1 MSYINQYI
9 KDFVDRKYQIDVDTA
24 TKEQLKAIEE
34 INVSDITMNSEVT
47 TWDFSAFPNLKKIDC
62 SYLFIKDL
70 ITTGCSELEYLRW
83 EGVRGHDIHLDLSMN
98 KKLKK
103 VVGGQDGIIEL
114 DFSSNTLLEEISMSL
129 SQSLRWVELSNC
141 KDLKKLNLFGVLIPF
156 VDLTA
161 LHNLEYV
168 NISYMNQYKN
178 KADEYGDG
186 YPRPILFVNEN
197 FNESIIDD
205 HTRQYS
211 YYTYKLIK
219 VSNHSKEQKFLNEVK
234 AMKEKIL
241 SIPVDPK
248 GVNVAILYYALMDK
262 LNNLR
267 KT

>member
-1 MSYINQYI
+1 MSNINQHI
-9 KDFVDRKYQIDVDTA
+9 KDVVDRIYQIDVDTA
-24 TKEQLKAIEE
+24 TKEQLEAIEE
-34 INVSDITMNSEVT
+34 INVSDITMNSEIT

-83 EGVRGHDIHLDLSMN
+83 EGVRGNNIHLDLSTN

-103 VVGGQDGIIEL
+103 VIGGQDGIVEL
-114 DFSSNTLLEEISMSL
+114 DFSPNHLLEEVSMSL
-129 SQSLRWVELSNC
+129 SQSLRWIELSHCNN
-141 KDLKKLNLFGVLIPF
+141 LKKLTLFGVLIPF

-168 NISYMNQYKN
+168 NISYMNQYRN
-178 KADEYGDG
+178 MADEYGDG
-186 YPRPILFVNEN
+186 YPRPILFVNKN
-197 FNESIIDD
+197 FNESIIDE

-219 VSNHSKEQKFLNEVK
+219 VSEGSKEQKFLNEVR

-241 SIPVDPK
+241 STPVDRK
-248 GVNVAILYYALMDK
+248 GEYVATLHYALMNK
-262 LNNLR
+262 LNNL
-267 KT
+267 

>member
-1 MSYINQYI
+1 MNNMNQYI
-9 KDFVDRKYQIDVDTA
+9 KNVVKRMYQIDVDTA
-24 TKEQLKAIEE
+24 SKEQLEAIEE

-47 TWDFSAFPNLKKIDC
+47 TWNFSEFSNLKKIDC

-70 ITTGCSELEYLRW
+70 ITTGCTELEYLRW
-83 EGVRGHDIHLDLSMN
+83 EGVRGNDIHLDLSTN

-103 VVGGQDGIIEL
+103 VVGGQDGIVEL
-114 DFSSNTLLEEISMSL
+114 DFSFNPLLEEVSMSL
-129 SQSLRWVELSNC
+129 SQSLRWIELSHCNN
-141 KDLKKLNLFGVLIPF
+141 LKRLTLFGVLIPF

-178 KADEYGDG
+178 MADEYGDG
-186 YPRPILFVNEN
+186 YPRPILFVNED

-219 VSNHSKEQKFLNEVK
+219 VSEGSKEQKILNEVK

-241 SIPVDPK
+241 SIPVDRK
-248 GVNVAILYYALMDK
+248 GKYVAILHYALMDK
-262 LNNLR
+262 LNNL
-267 KT
+267 

>member
-1 MSYINQYI
+1 MSNMNQYI
-9 KDFVDRKYQIDVDTA
+9 KDFVERKYQIDVDTA
-24 TKEQLKAIEE
+24 TKEQLETIEE

-62 SYLFIKDL
+62 SYLYIKNL
-70 ITTGCSELEYLRW
+70 ITTGCGELEYLRW
-83 EGVRGHDIHLDLSMN
+83 EGVRGSDIHLDLSTN
-98 KKLKK
+98 KMLKK

-114 DFSSNTLLEEISMSL
+114 DFSSNPLLEEVSLSL
-129 SQSLRWVELSNC
+129 SQSLRWIELSNC
-141 KDLKKLNLFGVLIPF
+141 KDLKRLTLFGVLIPF

-168 NISYMNQYKN
+168 NISYMNQYRN
-178 KADEYGDG
+178 MADEYGDG
-186 YPRPILFVNEN
+186 YPRPILFVNED

-219 VSNHSKEQKFLNEVK
+219 VSKGSKEEKFLKEVK

-241 SIPVDPK
+241 SIPVDRK
-248 GVNVAILYYALMDK
+248 GAHVAILHYALMDK
-262 LNNLR
+262 LNSL
-267 KT
+267 